1 MDEYGDEIEPVNES
15 REVYDEV
22 KQLDYRGDLYSSPGA
37 DSGGNLNV
45 KALLNQQQIGRRKQA
60 RP

>member
-22 KQLDYRGDLYSSPGA
+22 NQLDFPGDIYSSPGGE
-37 DSGGNLNV
+37 SGGNLNV
-45 KALLNQQQIGRRKQA
+45 KALLNQ
-60 RP
+60 

>member
-45 KALLNQQQIGRRKQA
+45 KALLNQQ
-60 RP
+60 